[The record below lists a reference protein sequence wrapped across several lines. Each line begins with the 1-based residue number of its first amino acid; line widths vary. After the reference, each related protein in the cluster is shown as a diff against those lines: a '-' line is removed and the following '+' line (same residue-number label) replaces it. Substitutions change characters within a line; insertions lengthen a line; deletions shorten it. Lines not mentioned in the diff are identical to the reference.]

1 MLGVP
6 HPCPHAL
13 GAERGTPAPKA
24 VGGVSEPAARTR
36 ETSACTPSPA
46 PLASLLVIASLL
58 TARAGAGG
66 LAAGRG
72 GFTLVK
78 EGYSPARLAFPLVLL
93 FLLIDQS

>member
-1 MLGVP
+1 MPGVP

-24 VGGVSEPAARTR
+24 VGGVSEPAACTR

-46 PLASLLVIASLL
+46 PLASLLVIPSLP

-66 LAAGRG
+66 LAAGGLYSCGRRLLSCSLG
-72 GFTLVK
+72 LPFGATL
-78 EGYSPARLAFPLVLL
+78 SPD
-93 FLLIDQS
+93 LIL

>member
-66 LAAGRG
+66 LAAGG
-72 GFTLVK
+72 GGLYSCERRLLSCSLGLPFGATL
-78 EGYSPARLAFPLVLL
+78 SPD
-93 FLLIDQS
+93 LIL